1 MPVLRAF
8 CRESYS
14 PPEALYRHL
23 KAREMDLVTITDHD
37 SIDASEALRKY
48 PDFFVS
54 EEVTCLMPSGSELH
68 VGVYDI
74 TDRQHIEIQQ
84 RRKDLPALVS
94 FLEEQG
100 LFYSVN
106 HAFSSLTGRRVRE
119 DFDWF
124 ERFPAFEVLNG
135 HLLPGANREAREM
148 ARRNGKTTLGGS
160 DAHTIR
166 SAGTAYTRV
175 HGAGDKREFLEG
187 LRARRARACGRS
199 GGYWKLTLDVWLIV
213 AAMMEERP
221 FTLLLSP
228 LALMVPL
235 GTLVNQ
241 FREWQFTRRWG
252 RAVGSGGSGRNPGS
266 RPASV
271 GAAQS
276 QEALA

>member
-14 PPEALYRHL
+14 LPEALYRHL
-23 KAREMDLVTITDHD
+23 KALGMDLVTITDHD
-37 SIDASEALRKY
+37 SIEASEALRRY

-74 TDRQHIEIQQ
+74 TDRHHLEIQ
-84 RRKDLPALVS
+84 RRRDDLPALVNY
-94 FLEEQG
+94 LEEQD

-106 HAFSSLTGRRVRE
+106 HAFSSLTGRRERE

-124 ERFPAFEVLNG
+124 ERAFPAFEVLNG

-148 ARRNGKTTLGGS
+148 ARRSGKTTLGGS

-166 SAGTAYTRV
+166 SAGTAFTRV
-175 HGAGDKREFLEG
+175 HGANDKREFVDG

-213 AAMMEERP
+213 AAMVEERP
-221 FTLLLSP
+221 ATFLLSP

-241 FREWQFTRRWG
+241 WREWRFARKWG
-252 RAVGSGGSGRNPGS
+252 RAVGRGGSGRNRGS
-266 RPASV
+266 RV
-271 GAAQS
+271 GPVQS
-276 QEALA
+276 QEAVA